1 MAKGFGWIGANGFRY
16 SVGAG
21 IWAPDASG
29 ELSPPWRREVKLGW
43 GLLQRM
49 KQRLSRGLSLP
60 LVIAFLSL
68 CVGVGVGVGMT
79 FLFGPSEGGQ
89 AVIAGADGQ
98 GISQADEIVPRK
110 ARPFRPPRVVFKHGP
125 PKRRVGELGGRS
137 VGEKSVPEQATAE
150 NSVPRQPAA
159 EQVPVV
165 RTAGA
170 AENKDG
176 RVPAPQEVAALPSAT
191 FPPIP
196 DDRLRWRRNA
206 VKVSNLDGRAMIAVV
221 IDDMGLDRARSARA
235 IALPGPLT
243 LAYLPYGSDLRR
255 QTEAARA
262 AGHELLVH
270 VSMEPESVDE
280 DPGPNALIGDLEPK
294 DILSRL
300 RWALGRFDGYVGIS
314 NHMGSKFTGD
324 AEGMTTV
331 VRELRA
337 EGLMFLDSRTT
348 QDSVGTRMA
357 RRFGVPNA
365 RRHVFLDNEALTAT
379 VRQRLGEVELIATHT
394 GFAVAIGHPRD
405 ATLEVLEEW
414 LPDVI
419 ARGFV
424 LVPISAIAM
433 RER

>member
-1 MAKGFGWIGANGFRY
+1 MKFG
-16 SVGAG
+16 S
-21 IWAPDASG
+21 
-29 ELSPPWRREVKLGW
+29 
-43 GLLQRM
+43 GLLR
-49 KQRLSRGLSLP
+49 KIGERLSRRVPLP
-60 LVIAFLSL
+60 LVIAFVSL
-68 CVGVGVGVGMT
+68 CLGVGVGVGMT
-79 FLFGPSEGGQ
+79 FLLGPPGAGQ
-89 AVIAGADGQ
+89 PVIAGADGQ
-98 GISQADEIVPRK
+98 GKSAADRNAPNK

-125 PKRRVGELGGRS
+125 PERRGGELGGRS
-137 VGEKSVPEQATAE
+137 VGETSVPEAAAPGKA
-150 NSVPRQPAA
+150 VPRRPTPEPMPMA
-159 EQVPVV
+159 

-170 AENKDG
+170 VGDKDTAG
-176 RVPAPQEVAALPSAT
+176 PPSREVAALPSAT
-191 FPPIP
+191 FLPVP

-206 VKVSNLDGRAMIAVV
+206 VKVANVDGRAMIALV
-221 IDDMGLDRARSARA
+221 IDDMGLDRQRSARA
-235 IALPGPLT
+235 LALPGPLT

-294 DILSRL
+294 DVLSRL

-331 VRELRA
+331 VRELSA
-337 EGLMFLDSRTT
+337 QGLMFLDSRTT
-348 QDSVGTRMA
+348 QKSIVSRVA
-357 RRFGVPNA
+357 RRFGVPHA

-379 VRQRLGEVELIATHT
+379 VRQRLEEVEVIATHT

-414 LPDVI
+414 LPDVV
-419 ARGFV
+419 ARGFA
-424 LVPISAIAM
+424 LVPISAIAL
-433 RER
+433 RERTGG

>member
-1 MAKGFGWIGANGFRY
+1 MKF
-16 SVGAG
+16 
-21 IWAPDASG
+21 
-29 ELSPPWRREVKLGW
+29 GW

-49 KQRLSRGLSLP
+49 KERLSRRVPLP

-68 CVGVGVGVGMT
+68 CLGVGVGVGMT
-79 FLFGPSEGGQ
+79 FLFGPPEGGQ
-89 AVIAGADGQ
+89 PVIAGADGQ
-98 GISQADEIVPRK
+98 GKSEADENAPKK
-110 ARPFRPPRVVFKHGP
+110 ARPFHPPRVVFKHGP
-125 PKRRVGELGGRS
+125 PERQVGELGGRS
-137 VGEKSVPEQATAE
+137 VGENFVPEQATAE
-150 NSVPRQPAA
+150 NSVPVQPAP
-159 EQVPVV
+159 EQVPAA

-176 RVPAPQEVAALPSAT
+176 RLPAPQEVAALPSAT
-191 FPPIP
+191 ILPVP
-196 DDRLRWRRNA
+196 DDRLPWRRNA
-206 VKVSNLDGRAMIAVV
+206 VKVSNLDGRPMIAVV
-221 IDDMGLDRARSARA
+221 IDDMGLDRRRSVRA
-235 IALPGPLT
+235 LALPGPLT

-270 VSMEPESVDE
+270 VSMEPESVDK
-280 DPGPNALIGDLEPK
+280 DPGPNALIGGLGPK
-294 DILSRL
+294 DVLSRL

-348 QDSVGTRMA
+348 QNSVGNRVA
-357 RRFGVPNA
+357 RRFGVPYA
-365 RRHVFLDNEALTAT
+365 RRHVFLDNEAETET

-405 ATLEVLEEW
+405 VTLEVLEEW

-419 ARGFV
+419 ARGFA
-424 LVPISAIAM
+424 LVPISAIAL
-433 RER
+433 RERTGG

>member
-1 MAKGFGWIGANGFRY
+1 MKF
-16 SVGAG
+16 
-21 IWAPDASG
+21 
-29 ELSPPWRREVKLGW
+29 GW
-43 GLLQRM
+43 GLLQGM
-49 KQRLSRGLSLP
+49 TERLSRRVPLP
-60 LVIAFLSL
+60 LMIAFLSL
-68 CVGVGVGVGMT
+68 CLGVGAGVGMA
-79 FLFGPSEGGQ
+79 FMFAAPEGGQ
-89 AVIAGADGQ
+89 PVIADADRQ
-98 GISQADEIVPRK
+98 GISPAGENLPRK

-125 PKRRVGELGGRS
+125 PERQGGLLGGRS
-137 VGEKSVPEQATAE
+137 VGAGPVGDAVGDKDTAE
-150 NSVPRQPAA
+150 AP
-159 EQVPVV
+159 
-165 RTAGA
+165 
-170 AENKDG
+170 
-176 RVPAPQEVAALPSAT
+176 PQEVAALPRAT
-191 FPPIP
+191 IVPIP
-196 DDRLRWRRNA
+196 DERLPWRRNA
-206 VKVSNLDGRAMIAVV
+206 VKVSNVDGRAMIAVV
-221 IDDMGLDRARSARA
+221 IDDMGLDRKRSARA
-235 IALPGPLT
+235 LALPGPLT

-280 DPGPNALIGDLEPK
+280 DPGPNALIGDLGPK
-294 DILSRL
+294 DVLSRL

-348 QDSVGTRMA
+348 QYSVGNRLA
-357 RRFGVPNA
+357 RRFGVPHA
-365 RRHVFLDNEALTAT
+365 RRHVFLDNEAVTET

-424 LVPISAIAM
+424 LVPISAIAL
-433 RER
+433 RDRTGG

>member
-1 MAKGFGWIGANGFRY
+1 MKF
-16 SVGAG
+16 
-21 IWAPDASG
+21 
-29 ELSPPWRREVKLGW
+29 GW
-43 GLLQRM
+43 GLLQGM
-49 KQRLSRGLSLP
+49 TERLSRRVPLP
-60 LVIAFLSL
+60 LVIAFGSL
-68 CVGVGVGVGMT
+68 CLGVGVGVGIT
-79 FLFGPSEGGQ
+79 FLFGPPEAGQ
-89 AVIAGADGQ
+89 PVIAGADGQ
-98 GISQADEIVPRK
+98 GKPGADENVPRK

-125 PKRRVGELGGRS
+125 PERQVGFGEQPAPKRS
-137 VGEKSVPEQATAE
+137 IPEQA
-150 NSVPRQPAA
+150 PAA
-159 EQVPVV
+159 

-170 AENKDG
+170 GPVEDAVGDKDTA
-176 RVPAPQEVAALPSAT
+176 RAPTQEVAALPSAT
-191 FPPIP
+191 FLPIP
-196 DDRLRWRRNA
+196 DDLLPWRRNA
-206 VKVSNLDGRAMIAVV
+206 VKVANVDGRAMIAVV
-221 IDDMGLDRARSARA
+221 IDDMGLDRRRSARA
-235 IALPGPLT
+235 LALPGPLT

-280 DPGPNALIGDLEPK
+280 DPGPNALIGGLEPK
-294 DILSRL
+294 DVLSRL

-348 QDSVGTRMA
+348 QYSVGNRLA

-365 RRHVFLDNEALTAT
+365 RRHVFLDNEAVTAT
-379 VRQRLGEVELIATHT
+379 VRQRLGEVEVIATHT

-424 LVPISAIAM
+424 LVPISAIAL
-433 RER
+433 RKRTGG